1 MNYVNFNYSYT
12 NHIQNF
18 LNTSKLVVF
27 AGIIIFICIYLI
39 WFFSRARKVYSI
51 RETLVMLL
59 KILSYYVTAIAFVY
73 CYSVLIIHF
82 GPIPKYLFSSTIVPT
97 IYELLVAIPM
107 MLGLMIPPIVILNS
121 FKEKKSNIVD
131 KVKVREK
138 DMKGINQNGNQ

>member
-59 KILSYYVTAIAFVY
+59 EILSYYVTAIAFVY
-73 CYSVLIIHF
+73 YYGVLIIHF
-82 GPIPKYLFSSTIVPT
+82 KLIPNYVFGSTVVPT
-97 IYELLVAIPM
+97 ICGTLVGALIM
-107 MLGLMIPPIVILNS
+107 IALIIPPICILNS
-121 FKEKKSNIVD
+121 FKERISNIVE
-131 KVKVREK
+131 KVKIKEK
-138 DMKGINQNGNQ
+138 DMKGIDQNVNQ

>member
-97 IYELLVAIPM
+97 ICGTLVGALIM
-107 MLGLMIPPIVILNS
+107 IALIIPPICILNS
-121 FKEKKSNIVD
+121 FKERISNIVE
-131 KVKVREK
+131 KVKIKEK
-138 DMKGINQNGNQ
+138 DMKGIDQNVNQ